1 MFIAVSVRTG
11 SQQAWLVIYKVL
23 LAFSV
28 LNSFC
33 CGEGNPD
40 ELLKLEKTSMSDF
53 AWVKTS

>member
-40 ELLKLEKTSMSDF
+40 ELLQLEKTSMSDF
-53 AWVKTS
+53 A